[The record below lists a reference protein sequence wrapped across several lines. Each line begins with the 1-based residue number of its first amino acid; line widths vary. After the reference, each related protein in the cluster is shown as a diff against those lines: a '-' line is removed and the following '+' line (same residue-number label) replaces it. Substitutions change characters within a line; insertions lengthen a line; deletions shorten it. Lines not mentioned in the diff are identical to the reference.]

1 MTDDTSK
8 NRIDMTGK
16 VYGHLTVLRLTEKI
30 KGPRARQWIVA
41 CAACGGEGKFKG
53 QTLRDGRVTSCGC
66 RKRLNLSGF
75 KLVQRMKSSGQRL
88 CKSHPDSVSAN
99 PEIRF
104 FLEPSGKV
112 VRKDAA
118 ESAIAAYELAPL
130 ADGLFT
136 DTSQTWVAV

>member
-1 MTDDTSK
+1 MTIGK
-8 NRIDMTGK
+8 NRVDITGK
-16 VYGHLTVLRLTEKI
+16 VYGHLTVVGLTEKV
-30 KGPRARQWIVA
+30 KGQRARKWIVT
-41 CAACGGEGKFKG
+41 CAACKGEGQFTG
-53 QTLRDGRVTSCGC
+53 AILRAGMVTSCGC
-66 RKRLNLSGF
+66 RPRLNLRGF
-75 KLVQRMKSSGQRL
+75 KLVKRMKSSGQRL
-88 CKSHPDSVSAN
+88 CKSHPAGVSAN